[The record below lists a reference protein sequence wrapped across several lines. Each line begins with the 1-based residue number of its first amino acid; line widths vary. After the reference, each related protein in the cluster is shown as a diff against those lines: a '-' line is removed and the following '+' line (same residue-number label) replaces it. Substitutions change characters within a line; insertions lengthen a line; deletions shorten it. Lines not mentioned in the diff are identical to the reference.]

1 MRGFNN
7 QHRFLGGQL
16 LNFILY
22 CFDGCRDSIFVGVER
37 HGERFRFL
45 LIRCVDRF
53 KVEFAD
59 EVNLAGGKDL
69 DGNLLQGWDID
80 WGCTD
85 SSYW

>member
-1 MRGFNN
+1 VAGIPFSYAYSAMANDSDF
-7 QHRFLGGQL
+7 HVLGAL
-16 LNFILY
+16 
-22 CFDGCRDSIFVGVER
+22 
-37 HGERFRFL
+37 
-45 LIRCVDRF
+45 DRF

-59 EVNLAGGKDL
+59 EVNLAGGEDH